1 MKRILILLV
10 FTVIGLVH
18 RQSSPANQSAL
29 QLQPCDVQGFK
40 EKIKCGRLGVFE
52 NRKTRKGRQRALLEN
67 AKTSNGTK
75 ISLKIVVAPPTS
87 ADRKPDPFF
96 YIPGGPGS
104 SATEDAPGVAMQ
116 LTNIREH
123 RDLVF
128 VDQRGSGGSNPLNC

>member
-40 EKIKCGRLGVFE
+40 EKIKCGSLEVFE
-52 NRKTRKGRQRALLEN
+52 NRKTRKGR
-67 AKTSNGTK
+67 K
-75 ISLKIVVAPPTS
+75 ISLKIVVAPATS

-116 LTNIREH
+116 LTNIPEH
-123 RDLVF
+123 RDFVF
-128 VDQRGSGGSNPLNC
+128 VARCGPAWGWCFEPAQLSFLR